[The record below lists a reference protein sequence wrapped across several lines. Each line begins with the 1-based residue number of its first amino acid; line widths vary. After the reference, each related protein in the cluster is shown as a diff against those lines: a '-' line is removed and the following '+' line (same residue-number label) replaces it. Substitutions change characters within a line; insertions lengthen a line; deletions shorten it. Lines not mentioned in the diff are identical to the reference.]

1 MIIVTL
7 HIIMVLLFG
16 YLAISTV
23 YLMCFA
29 IAGRRVR
36 PVLSVTGRRRNA
48 TIVIPAYREDAI
60 ILNTAKSAYAHRYT
74 SGDLR
79 VIVIADGLKPA
90 TIKELEAIGVEL
102 LLTDFEQSS
111 KARSLHAVVQEIS
124 SAEDGFV
131 VILDADN
138 ILGENC
144 IDKMNNAFNAGFEAV
159 QVHRTA
165 KNTQTPIAIL
175 DAVSEEINLNIF
187 RRGAFNLGLSAAPM
201 GSGMA
206 FSNQLFISIFSLE
219 VMLVSMAEDREVE
232 NYLLQNGIRLAFVD
246 DAFVYDEKVSS
257 AKALKK
263 QRVRWMEAQLNQL
276 RFYWHSK
283 KVKGPGS
290 RQYYHTFFQTFLLPR
305 VFYLLLTMIIVAA
318 ITLSF
323 FVKSEIV
330 YPPRPAWIALVIAYW
345 LVLFIS
351 VPSKFMNRKTIHAI
365 LSLPAAILAMLGALL
380 KLKRNRK
387 EFIHTAKSFAADER
401 QGHL

>member
-1 MIIVTL
+1 
-7 HIIMVLLFG
+7 MVLLFS
-16 YLAISTV
+16 YLAVSTI

-29 IAGRRVR
+29 VAGRIRK
-36 PVLSVTGRRRNA
+36 SVASGIIQRRNA

-60 ILNTAKSAYAHRYT
+60 ILNTAKSAYTYRY
-74 SGDLR
+74 SGGDLR
-79 VIVIADGLKPA
+79 VIVIADSLRPA
-90 TIKELEAIGVEL
+90 TLRELQSLGVEI
-102 LLTDFEQSS
+102 LLTDFEESS

-124 SAEDGFV
+124 SDTNGFV

-138 ILGENC
+138 ILEANC
-144 IDKMNNAFNAGFEAV
+144 IEKISNALNAGFQAV

-175 DAVSEEINLNIF
+175 DAISEEINLNIF

-206 FSNQLFISIFSLE
+206 FTNQLFKSIFSME

-276 RFYWHSK
+276 RFYWNST

-305 VFYLLLTMIIVAA
+305 VFYLLLTMIIAA
-318 ITLSF
+318 TIIFSF
-323 FVKSEIV
+323 LADNDFF
-330 YPPRPAWIALVIAYW
+330 YPQREAWILLVIAYW
-345 LVLFIS
+345 IVLLIS
-351 VPSKFMNRKTIHAI
+351 VPAKFMNRRTIQAI

-387 EFIHTAKSFAADER
+387 EFIHTAKSFAADEH
-401 QGHL
+401 QGNL